1 MSLSGYWEC
10 LCDTVIE
17 KLMQIDQKERL
28 RRKINLPTM
37 QQDVRVCTR
46 AGVRAR
52 VFVRVLEKD
61 L

>member
-1 MSLSGYWEC
+1 
-10 LCDTVIE
+10 
-17 KLMQIDQKERL
+17 
-28 RRKINLPTM
+28 M

-61 L
+61 LWCDNGQLY